1 MRGEGSAS
9 AGQSQ
14 LSSVFFGGVGPI
26 HWETYLREA
35 YASLRGVKGS
45 LRGGVLFG
53 VAYAGGYARTILS
66 ANLQKSALRQLWL
79 TRRRTWGRRRRRRT
93 GVWVRARGV
102 ECCSLASF
110 FGSCFLQSGSCT
122 GQQRINFICRLWA
135 SRWLGVILRKLSPD
149 EFVHFSRFWSLSLP
163 TPFTLPKANS
173 PCKGIVRCVL
183 IVGPGLNLPMAEL
196 TTGRITEK
204 LVGNTNSIGTTLKN
218 FSFQA
223 ISAGDQEVR
232 ALEKSAGLRPC
243 DAGVEFDDMELWAL
257 RICIDHVLRTLLVAR
272 QKIINAVNST
282 LLEERLD
289 PSTPPSKETIDWT
302 FSVLFTKK
310 VQSYL
315 QGTETRTLRNRLL

>member
-1 MRGEGSAS
+1 
-9 AGQSQ
+9 
-14 LSSVFFGGVGPI
+14 
-26 HWETYLREA
+26 
-35 YASLRGVKGS
+35 
-45 LRGGVLFG
+45 
-53 VAYAGGYARTILS
+53 
-66 ANLQKSALRQLWL
+66 
-79 TRRRTWGRRRRRRT
+79 
-93 GVWVRARGV
+93 
-102 ECCSLASF
+102 
-110 FGSCFLQSGSCT
+110 
-122 GQQRINFICRLWA
+122 
-135 SRWLGVILRKLSPD
+135 
-149 EFVHFSRFWSLSLP
+149 
-163 TPFTLPKANS
+163 
-173 PCKGIVRCVL
+173 
-183 IVGPGLNLPMAEL
+183 MAEL

-204 LVGNTNSIGTTLKN
+204 LVGNTNSIGTALKN

-232 ALEKSAGLRPC
+232 ALEKSTGLRPC

-315 QGTETRTLRNRLL
+315 QGTETRTLRNTPL